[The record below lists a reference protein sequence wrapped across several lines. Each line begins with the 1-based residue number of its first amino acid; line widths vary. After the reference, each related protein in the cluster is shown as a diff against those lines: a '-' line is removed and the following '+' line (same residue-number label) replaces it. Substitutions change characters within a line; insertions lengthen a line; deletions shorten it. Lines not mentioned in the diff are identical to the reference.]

1 MRTGRARVNGWQMSG
16 EVDAVETGR
25 GKGGACCR
33 VEGEA
38 QEKGCRCAVKGENWV
53 I

>member
-25 GKGGACCR
+25 GKGALVAVWR
-33 VEGEA
+33 
-38 QEKGCRCAVKGENWV
+38 EKHERMAVGV
-53 I
+53 R